1 MEIVTLTHGKAKG
14 TSCQIY
20 LFGATL
26 TSWKVRILLT
36 SAYILRSTFTKAALY
51 SLCPLPITSLDH
63 KKNKFG
69 RIKNKKLAADWP
81 ACLEGKR
88 EKGEGEASC
97 CVHGSHC
104 SF

>member
-1 MEIVTLTHGKAKG
+1 MLSGEDERVSTL
-14 TSCQIY
+14 Y
-20 LFGATL
+20 
-26 TSWKVRILLT
+26 
-36 SAYILRSTFTKAALY
+36 
-51 SLCPLPITSLDH
+51 TSLDH
-63 KKNKFG
+63 IKNKFG

-104 SF
+104 SFYCSFHLLSAAKELTSIFTKTAPQKYLIDH

>member
-1 MEIVTLTHGKAKG
+1 MIG
-14 TSCQIY
+14 
-20 LFGATL
+20 
-26 TSWKVRILLT
+26 
-36 SAYILRSTFTKAALY
+36 
-51 SLCPLPITSLDH
+51 TSLDH
-63 KKNKFG
+63 IKNKFG

>member
-1 MEIVTLTHGKAKG
+1 MKDQERYRYDMLILAKMG
-14 TSCQIY
+14 Y
-20 LFGATL
+20 N
-26 TSWKVRILLT
+26 
-36 SAYILRSTFTKAALY
+36 
-51 SLCPLPITSLDH
+51 TSLDH
-63 KKNKFG
+63 IKNKFG